1 VHTPMNPQT
10 PLPVSR
16 SKQQAREYYSSISR
30 FYDLLSGGAEAR
42 FREEAIRRLE
52 IRPGEKILE
61 IGIGTGRGL
70 RKAEE
75 SAGPAG
81 RAVGVDISDG
91 MLAVARKYLRDAG
104 LAERTGLLE
113 ADGAGL
119 PVRAG
124 VFDAAFLSFTLE
136 LFDAAE
142 IPDVLGEC
150 RRVLKADGRL
160 AVVCMALA
168 PNPNWMSKLY
178 GAMHTAFPVWVDCR
192 PIDSRSSMEAAGFTV
207 MHASRESMFSLPV
220 DIVIARK

>member
-10 PLPVSR
+10 PLPVFR

-30 FYDLLSGGAEAR
+30 FYDLMSGGTEAR

-91 MLAVARKYLRDAG
+91 MLAMARKYLKNAG
-104 LAERTGLLE
+104 LMERTVLMG
-113 ADGAGL
+113 ADGAAL
-119 PVRAG
+119 PIRAG

-142 IPDVLGEC
+142 IPTVLGEC

-168 PNPNWMSKLY
+168 PNPNWMSRLY
-178 GAMHTAFPVWVDCR
+178 AVMHSAFPVWVDCR
-192 PIDSRSSMEAAGFTV
+192 PIDARADMEAAGFTV
-207 MHASRESMFSLPV
+207 VHASCESMFSLPV
-220 DIVIARK
+220 DIILARK